1 MLYKHKSH
9 SFIIIMSQS
18 TIVVQYNDW
27 NVDAVKYMPPKVNKQ
42 QGKSIAILNSNTSRS
57 LYVTTPLLHTW
68 GCSDFMNE
76 DGTNDGKFSVQLN
89 LPNKDYETKA
99 TKMFLEKMK
108 TFEEKI
114 IDDAVKNSEEWWGEE
129 MERGILKHTFFPFI
143 KYQKD
148 KTTKK
153 IDTSKPPSIKAK
165 VPIYNDVWGVE
176 IYDTKQTRLFPDDNS
191 MFTPIDLI
199 PKQSRIACVLQCGG
213 IWIGGKGWGLTWK
226 MTQCIVKP
234 RDNVTISGSCHI
246 QLSEEDSEAI
256 DNQEL
261 PEDAAAELS
270 QTEKNDDVNV
280 EDSDNEAEAEP
291 EPEPE
296 PVKKKV
302 VKKVVK
308 KAKA

>member
-108 TFEEKI
+108 AFEEKI

-129 MERGILKHTFFPFI
+129 MERGILKHTFFPFV

-261 PEDAAAELS
+261 PEDAATELS
-270 QTEKNDDVNV
+270 QTEKTDDVNV

>member
-108 TFEEKI
+108 AFEEKI

-129 MERGILKHTFFPFI
+129 MERGILKHTFFPFV

-165 VPIYNDVWGVE
+165 GPN
-176 IYDTKQTRLFPDDNS
+176 
-191 MFTPIDLI
+191 
-199 PKQSRIACVLQCGG
+199 
-213 IWIGGKGWGLTWK
+213 
-226 MTQCIVKP
+226 
-234 RDNVTISGSCHI
+234 I
-246 QLSEEDSEAI
+246 Q
-256 DNQEL
+256 
-261 PEDAAAELS
+261 
-270 QTEKNDDVNV
+270 
-280 EDSDNEAEAEP
+280 
-291 EPEPE
+291 
-296 PVKKKV
+296 
-302 VKKVVK
+302 
-308 KAKA
+308 

>member
-261 PEDAAAELS
+261 PEDAATELS
-270 QTEKNDDVNV
+270 QTEKTDDVNV

>member
-1 MLYKHKSH
+1 
-9 SFIIIMSQS
+9 MSQS

-27 NVDAVKYMPPKVNKQ
+27 NVDAVKYMAPKVNKQ
-42 QGKSIAILNSNTSRS
+42 QGKSISILNSTANRS

-89 LPNKDYETKA
+89 LPNKDYETKN
-99 TKMFLEKMK
+99 TKIFLEKMK
-108 TFEEKI
+108 AFEEKI

-129 MERGILKHTFFPFI
+129 MDRGILKHTFFPFV

-165 VPIYNDVWGVE
+165 VPVYDDVWNVE
-176 IYDTKQTRLFPDDNS
+176 IYDTKQTRLFPDENS

-226 MTQCIVKP
+226 MSQCIVKP

-246 QLSEEDSEAI
+246 QLSDEDSEAI

-261 PEDAAAELS
+261 PDDSPAEEP
-270 QTEKNDDVNV
+270 QTNNDVEV
-280 EDSDNEAEAEP
+280 EDSDNEAEP

-296 PVKKKV
+296 PVEEPEPEPVVEPIKKKV

-308 KAKA
+308 KTKP